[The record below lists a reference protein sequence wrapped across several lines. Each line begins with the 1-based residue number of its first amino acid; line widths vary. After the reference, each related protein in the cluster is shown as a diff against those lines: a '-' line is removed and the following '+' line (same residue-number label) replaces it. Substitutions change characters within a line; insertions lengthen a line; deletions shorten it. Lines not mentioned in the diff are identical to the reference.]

1 MSPTMEGTSPTPPV
15 ASAGAAAAPVD
26 RAELARRAL
35 VPIVPNAGPRCPRCG
50 NRLAEAGTKSCS
62 RCLVDPSSPEAAA
75 MLVQEGTALREF
87 FRGAAYVPRGLMTIL
102 ARPRLWPVAAL
113 PFLLNI
119 VIFVLVTYAG
129 LALIKTFSLQYSDA
143 KALSD
148 WTGWWTVAAYII
160 KFLAY
165 ISYYLGFVMVPLLTA
180 WAMSAFPF
188 SIVLR
193 AIFMPFATILGERAE
208 QLILDLPQA
217 KEPFN
222 FGALQAA
229 IVISIV
235 DTLLLAL
242 LQAVLYVVLIPLA
255 LIPPI
260 WMVLPPAI
268 MAGMDHTDPTF
279 CRKNYYMRERTALWK
294 ARKWRFLGFGVTFFF
309 LLGIPFVNA
318 VIFPVVAAGAVLLY
332 LELDRK

>member
-1 MSPTMEGTSPTPPV
+1 MEGPQPL
-15 ASAGAAAAPVD
+15 APATID

-35 VPIVPNAGPRCPRCG
+35 VPIVPNAAPRCPRCG
-50 NRLAEAGTKSCS
+50 NKLLTPDTKSCS
-62 RCLVDPSSPEAAA
+62 RCLVDPSSAAAAA
-75 MLVQEGTALREF
+75 MLVPEGSPTREF
-87 FRGAAYVPRGLMTIL
+87 FRGAAYVPRGFVAIL
-102 ARPRLWPVAAL
+102 SRPKLWPVAAL

-129 LALIKTFSLQYSDA
+129 IFLIKTFSMQYSDA

-148 WTGWWTVAAYII
+148 WTGWWAIAAYIV

-193 AIFMPFATILGERAE
+193 AIFMPFATILGERTE
-208 QLILDLPQA
+208 QFILDLPQA

-222 FGALQAA
+222 FAALQAS

-242 LQAVLYVVLIPLA
+242 LQAVLYVILIPLA

-260 WMVLPPAI
+260 WMILPPAI
-268 MAGMDHTDPTF
+268 MAGMDHTDPVY
-279 CRKNYYMRERTALWK
+279 CRKNYYMRERVALWK
-294 ARKWRFLGFGVTFFF
+294 ARKWRFLGFGVT
-309 LLGIPFVNA
+309 
-318 VIFPVVAAGAVLLY
+318 
-332 LELDRK
+332 